1 MLFWAVICAGATGV
15 LMGLLL
21 LRVYAVLAA
30 SLVAVIAGVVLVSLT
45 SLSLFPSVLYCA
57 NLLATLQ
64 IAYLVGGALSCASS
78 RET

>member
-1 MLFWAVICAGATGV
+1 MAWAVICAGATGL

-21 LRVYAVLAA
+21 LRVPAVLAA
-30 SLVAVIAGVVLVSLT
+30 SVVAVIAGVVLTTLT
-45 SLSLFPSVLYCA
+45 SWSLFSSVLYCA

-64 IAYLVGGALSCASS
+64 IAYLVGGALACASS